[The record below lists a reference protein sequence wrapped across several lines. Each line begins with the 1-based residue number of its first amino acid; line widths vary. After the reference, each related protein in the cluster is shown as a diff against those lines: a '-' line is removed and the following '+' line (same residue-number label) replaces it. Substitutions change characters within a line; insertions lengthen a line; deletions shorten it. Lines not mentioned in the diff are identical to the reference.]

1 LNLSATRN
9 FFKDLA
15 CPRWIRR
22 SRWRA
27 GSDTRKR
34 RKKHNMA
41 LTREYEQKVVARIR
55 RDKKFARVLCTE
67 VFDALLEG
75 ETVVLL

>member
-1 LNLSATRN
+1 
-9 FFKDLA
+9 
-15 CPRWIRR
+15 
-22 SRWRA
+22 
-27 GSDTRKR
+27 
-34 RKKHNMA
+34 MA